1 MSKKIL
7 VLGLG
12 QNNFLSFLYAT
23 LKKYDA
29 TFDISAPFYNEFTP
43 DATHDFWMYDNKQI
57 NLKNT
62 FSSFFHSFIF
72 CFFSGHFYKTF
83 FFILFVEKKVGKSF
97 HFCFKQLIAKSFFIQ
112 NNNFQEYDTFHFHF
126 MQYSYLR
133 ELFLVPRDK
142 KIVCTFWGS
151 DLLRTDDIL
160 NFYFVK
166 KALNRATVIT
176 CQSDELKEI
185 VLSKFGRKLI
195 DKIQISIFP
204 VNEKVYDLIDINAN
218 NEQLLNVFKSN
229 NNYANDK
236 INILI
241 GHSGSPLN
249 NHLKIINSLKKLN
262 HKNKVHLI
270 INLNYAITENE
281 KTTYKSDLIQTF
293 NNIGCSYVILEKFFV
308 NEELALSRL
317 ASDIFIHAPISDALS
332 GTMLELLYA
341 SNIVITGSWLPYKT
355 FKKAN
360 LNYFEI
366 DNYFELSLKLDSII
380 ENFAFEKEATLKN
393 KMSLRS
399 YFMND
404 KIIEKWVQILN

>member
-281 KTTYKSDLIQTF
+281 KTTYKSDLIKTL